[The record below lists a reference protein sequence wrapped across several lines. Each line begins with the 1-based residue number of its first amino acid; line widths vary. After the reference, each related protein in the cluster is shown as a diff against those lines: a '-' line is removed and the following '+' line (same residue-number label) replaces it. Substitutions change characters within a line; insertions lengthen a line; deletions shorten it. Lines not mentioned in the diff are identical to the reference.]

1 MPRILVVEDNE
12 DNRDSLSRRLERRG
26 FEVLL
31 ATDGRRGVEMAAAEK
46 PDLIL
51 MDMNMPEMD
60 GWEATRKIK
69 STPDAAD
76 VPVIA
81 LTAHA
86 MTGDRER
93 ALESGCSDYHT
104 KPIEFSKL
112 INQIETLLQRRPPG

>member
-69 STPDAAD
+69 STPDAAG

-112 INQIETLLQRRPPG
+112 INQIETLLQRRST

>member
-12 DNRDSLSRRLERRG
+12 DNRDSLARRLERRG

-31 ATDGRRGVEMAAAEK
+31 ARDGKHGVEMAAAEK

-69 STPDAAD
+69 AAPDGAA

-93 ALESGCSDYHT
+93 ALEAGCSDYHT
-104 KPIEFSKL
+104 KPIEFPKL
-112 INQIETLLQRRPPG
+112 VAQIETLLQGRAD